1 MGAILPDMVIKELD
15 PRVLIVDSLALRGL
29 GIKGLLRPW
38 AQERGVE
45 LDFWDPTAPLDPD
58 PMAFTYR
65 LGILSLGHMSI
76 GDRVALGWL
85 AHLRRAHPDTPIV
98 IWSDLP
104 APHEALHALQHGV
117 QGFVPTMTTPQLAMQ
132 ALTFIMSGGT
142 YFPPEALIETSL
154 SEEPRPSPDI
164 GRSKPGG
171 PNGYGGVRQDDP
183 SGHPPDA
190 FGREGARILVS
201 RRPTNRTSMRFARLR
216 VTVFS
221 RRVFSM
227 DIGGDLAGLG
237 VCQAEESILDSSN
250 APDYSKRAGSTPLLP
265 GRLAPRR
272 L

>member
-29 GIKGLLRPW
+29 GIKGLLRQW

-45 LDFWDPTAPLDPD
+45 LDFWDPTASLDPD
-58 PMAFTYR
+58 LPAFTYR

-76 GDRVALGWL
+76 GDRIALGWL
-85 AHLRRAHPDTPIV
+85 AHLRRSHPNTPIV

-104 APHEALHALQHGV
+104 APHEALHAIQHGV

-154 SEEPRPSPDI
+154 SEEPQPSSDI
-164 GRSKPGG
+164 SGSKPDG
-171 PNGYGGVRQDDP
+171 PNGYGGAHEDLRNEA
-183 SGHPPDA
+183 PDA
-190 FGREGARILVS
+190 FGRGGGSPRVS
-201 RRPTNRTSMRFARLR
+201 RRPASRASMRLARLR

-221 RRVFSM
+221 RRGVSM
-227 DIGGDLAGLG
+227 EIGRDLA
-237 VCQAEESILDSSN
+237 V
-250 APDYSKRAGSTPLLP
+250 
-265 GRLAPRR
+265 
-272 L
+272 

>member
-1 MGAILPDMVIKELD
+1 MAILPDMVIKELD

-58 PMAFTYR
+58 PAASTYR

-142 YFPPEALIETSL
+142 YFPPEALIETSF

-164 GRSKPGG
+164 GRSKPDG
-171 PNGYGGVRQDDP
+171 PNGYGGAHEDLRNEA
-183 SGHPPDA
+183 PDA
-190 FGREGARILVS
+190 FGRGGARPLIS
-201 RRPTNRTSMRFARLR
+201 RRPTNRASMRLVRSG
-216 VTVFS
+216 VTVFP
-221 RRVFSM
+221 RRVVLM
-227 DIGGDLAGLG
+227 DIRRDLA
-237 VCQAEESILDSSN
+237 A
-250 APDYSKRAGSTPLLP
+250 
-265 GRLAPRR
+265 
-272 L
+272 